1 MSAGGQDTRRRT
13 RKAWGGRFESATDPA
28 VEAYTASIDVDQR
41 MYREDIAASVAHA
54 RMLGRQG
61 IIPRTDAE
69 AIVRGLGEIRE
80 EIETGRFEF
89 RPELEDIHMNVEARL
104 AEKIGEAAGRLHTAR
119 SRNDQVA
126 TDFRLY
132 ALAAI
137 DRVLRS
143 LRDLQ
148 AAILQLAEQNRG
160 VIMPGYTHL
169 QRAQPVL
176 LAHHLL
182 AYFEMFDRDAGRF
195 LDCRRRTDVL
205 PLGSAALAGSPYPLD
220 RTAVA
225 AELGMGAVSENSIDA
240 VSDRDFAVEFLSAA
254 ALCMAHVSRLAE
266 EIVVW
271 SSAEFG
277 FLRLPDAFATGS
289 SIMPQKKN
297 PDVAELARG
306 RTGRVYGALVGVL
319 TMLKGQPLAYNRD
332 LQEDKPAFFAA
343 EDTLLSTLD
352 ILARMLPELQVDAA
366 RARRAATEN
375 YTLATDLADY
385 LVRKGMPF
393 RQAHE
398 VVGGLVRVAERLRR
412 DLRRLSLE
420 EYRGA
425 SPLFEDDILHLDAR
439 ASVASR
445 DVPGGTAPRRVAG
458 ALRRARTRLARAQR
472 SEANGA

>member
-1 MSAGGQDTRRRT
+1 MSAGGQDRRKGS

-28 VEAYTASIDVDQR
+28 VEAYTASVDVDQR
-41 MYREDIAASVAHA
+41 MYREDIAASLAHA
-54 RMLGRQG
+54 RMLARQG
-61 IIPRTDAE
+61 IIPGQDAD
-69 AIVRGLGEIRE
+69 AIVRGLEEIRE
-80 EIETGRFEF
+80 EIEAGRFQF

-104 AEKIGEAAGRLHTAR
+104 AEMIGEAAGRLHTAR

-143 LRDLQ
+143 LRRAQ
-148 AAILQLAEQNRG
+148 EAILQLAEQNRA

-205 PLGSAALAGSPYPLD
+205 PLGSGALAGAPYPLD
-220 RTAVA
+220 RAAVA

-240 VSDRDFAVEFLSAA
+240 VSDRDFAVEFLAAA
-254 ALCMAHVSRLAE
+254 ALCMAHISRLAE
-266 EIVVW
+266 DIVLW

-277 FLRLPDAFATGS
+277 FVRLPDAFATGS

-306 RTGRVYGALVGVL
+306 RTGRVYGALVGML

-332 LQEDKPAFFAA
+332 LQEDKPAFFAS

-352 ILARMLPELQVDAA
+352 VLARMLPELRVDAA
-366 RARRAATEN
+366 RARRSATEN

-393 RQAHE
+393 RKAHE
-398 VVGGLVRVAERLRR
+398 AVGGLVREAERSGR
-412 DLRRLSLE
+412 DLRQLPLR
-420 EYRGA
+420 EYRRV
-425 SPLFEDDILHLDAR
+425 SPLFEDDVLLLDAR
-439 ASVASR
+439 FSVALR
-445 DVPGGTAPRRVAG
+445 DVPGGTAPRRVAA
-458 ALRRARTRLARAQR
+458 ALRRARGRLARAQR
-472 SEANGA
+472 RESDGG